1 MNNLIKIKEASE
13 LTGLK
18 PSTIRNLVCSGELKA
33 YKQGKFLVFRPE
45 ELKEWLEKRTEKR

>member
-1 MNNLIKIKEASE
+1 MEYIRIKQASE

-18 PSTIRNLVCSGELKA
+18 VSYIRNLAGRGEIPH